1 MFEEDSM
8 WKKVISV
15 EDFAR
20 ELTERLEVNKDINCC
35 KEEILRLMSIVAEKI
50 PEETI
55 EVNWKE

>member
-1 MFEEDSM
+1 M